1 MKLKGIILIAIL
13 FVSTNV
19 FAKNFLEVK
28 QQGDFDVTFEEKT
41 YSVSDNMQ
49 IITIKEGI
57 VENLMPLIWFSAVD
71 SDVNLFGGYVNLSV
85 LGEKIIAFTESDGH
99 PVLAMIR
106 AGVTTEKQL
115 VLILEVA
122 INSGDITIG
131 EIHIAGNYF
140 LLKPTKLNR

>member
-1 MKLKGIILIAIL
+1 MKLKGMVLIAAL
-13 FVSTNV
+13 FISTNV

-28 QQGDFDVTFEEKT
+28 QQGNFDVTFEEKT
-41 YSVSDNMQ
+41 YSASDNMQ

-122 INSGDITIG
+122 INSGDIT
-131 EIHIAGNYF
+131 
-140 LLKPTKLNR
+140 

>member
-13 FVSTNV
+13 FISTNV

-41 YSVSDNMQ
+41 YSVNDNMQ

-57 VENLMPLIWFSAVD
+57 AENLMPLIWFSAVD

-122 INSGDITIG
+122 INSGDITIS
-131 EIHIAGNYF
+131 EIHVAGNYF
-140 LLKPTKLNR
+140 Y